1 MYEYIVIGLHQSTG
15 IHSFRITSE
24 YCNTVHIRLTSEYWI
39 MYIVIGLCKR
49 GNIAKDLNLC

>member
-1 MYEYIVIGLHQSTG
+1 MYIVIGLQQSSG
-15 IHSFRITSE
+15 VHSFRITSE